1 MFKFILFSLLSLVT
15 SNKIPNEN
23 DNMFN
28 SYVDYLNNYNKC
40 YSDNDFWLHYNV
52 YRDNV
57 NYINNHNNKSTTYKL
72 GINKFTDMSR
82 KEFGSTYLSNC
93 YYSPEKHCVNQS
105 RLLDIPDSVDW
116 RANGWVTDVKDQ
128 RQCGSCWAFSAI
140 GAIEGYHAN
149 VTNNLV
155 SLSEQNLL
163 DCSYGFGCEGCN
175 GGWPEAAMRYVIN
188 QSGVDTDKSYPY
200 KAMDGDS
207 CLYNKTKRGGIIH
220 TTHNI
225 TKGDTNE
232 LLNSLARIGPIS
244 IAIDAEEDFQ
254 FYSSGVFNSTTCSSE
269 ELDHAVLAVG
279 YGKTTDNRKFLIVK
293 NSWGK
298 DWGMDGYIYMSLD
311 IPNMCG
317 VSSVASYPL

>member
-1 MFKFILFSLLSLVT
+1 MFKLIFFLLAPVT
-15 SNKIPNEN
+15 SLIRVNKN

-28 SYVDYLNNYNKC
+28 SFVDYLSKYDKH
-40 YSDNDFWLHYNV
+40 YYEDEFWKRFNIYQ
-52 YRDNV
+52 DNV
-57 NYINNHNNKSTTYKL
+57 KYIETYNRKSNSYQI
-72 GINKFTDMSR
+72 GINKFTDMTRS
-82 KEFGSTYLSNC
+82 EFGSTYLSNT
-93 YYSPEKHCVNQS
+93 YYTNKKPCVNQS
-105 RLLDIPDSVDW
+105 KLLCIPDSVDW

-128 RQCGSCWAFSAI
+128 GQCGSCWAFSAI

-149 VTNNLV
+149 STNKLV

-188 QSGVDTDKSYPY
+188 QTGVDSETSYPY
-200 KAMDGDS
+200 TAVDGDS
-207 CLYNKTKRGGIIH
+207 CLYNRTKRGGVIH

-225 TKGDTNE
+225 SKGDTNE

-254 FYSSGVFNSTTCSSE
+254 FYSSGIFYSTTCSNE

-298 DWGMDGYIYMSLD
+298 DWGMDGYIY
-311 IPNMCG
+311 
-317 VSSVASYPL
+317 VS

>member
-1 MFKFILFSLLSLVT
+1 MFKIFLFSLFTTALS
-15 SNKIPNEN
+15 N
-23 DNMFN
+23 DMLNN
-28 SYVDYLNNYNKC
+28 YIDYLNEYDKNYN
-40 YSDNDFWLHYNV
+40 DNEFWSHYNA

-57 NYINNHNNKSTTYKL
+57 NYINSHNNKTNGYKL

-82 KEFGSTYLSNC
+82 KEFNSTYLSNT
-93 YYSPEKHCVNQS
+93 YYSHERRCLNQS
-105 RLLDIPDSVDW
+105 RLLDIPESVDW

-128 RQCGSCWAFSAI
+128 GQCGSCWAFSAI

-149 VTNNLV
+149 ITKQLV

-188 QSGVDTDKSYPY
+188 QSGVDTETSYPY
-200 KAMDGDS
+200 TAQDGDS
-207 CLYNKTKRGGIIH
+207 CLYNKTKKGGSIH

-232 LLNSLARIGPIS
+232 LLNSLAKIGPIS
-244 IAIDAEEDFQ
+244 IAIDAESDFQ
-254 FYSSGVFNSTTCSSE
+254 FYSSGIFNSTSCSSE
-269 ELDHAVLAVG
+269 MLDHAVLAVG
-279 YGKTTDNRKFLIVK
+279 YGKTTDGRKYLIVK

-317 VSSVASYPL
+317 ISSVASYPM

>member
-1 MFKFILFSLLSLVT
+1 MFKIFIISLFTTVLSNEML
-15 SNKIPNEN
+15 NNYIDYLNDYDKCYNNEN
-23 DNMFN
+23 D
-28 SYVDYLNNYNKC
+28 
-40 YSDNDFWLHYNV
+40 FWSHYNTYSV
-52 YRDNV
+52 NV
-57 NYINNHNNKSTTYKL
+57 NYINNKTTGYKL

-82 KEFGSTYLSNC
+82 KEFSSTYLSNT
-93 YYSPEKHCVNQS
+93 YYSHDKHYANQS
-105 RLLDIPDSVDW
+105 RLLDIPESVDW

-128 RQCGSCWAFSAI
+128 GQCGSCWAFSAI

-149 VTNNLV
+149 VTKQLV

-188 QSGVDTDKSYPY
+188 QSGVDTEIGYPY
-200 KAMDGDS
+200 TAENGDS
-207 CLYNKTKRGGIIH
+207 CFYNKTKIGGSIH

-244 IAIDAEEDFQ
+244 IAIDAESDFQ
-254 FYSSGVFNSTTCSSE
+254 FYSSGIFNSTSCSSDM
-269 ELDHAVLAVG
+269 LDHAVLAVG
-279 YGKTTDNRKFLIVK
+279 YGKTTDGRKYLIVK

-317 VSSVASYPL
+317 ISSVASYPL

>member
-1 MFKFILFSLLSLVT
+1 MLKLLFFLLTPVFSL
-15 SNKIPNEN
+15 IRPNEN

-28 SYVDYLNNYNKC
+28 SYVDYLSDYNKH
-40 YSDNDFWLHYNV
+40 YHEDEFWRRFNIYQ
-52 YRDNV
+52 DNV
-57 NYINNHNNKSTTYKL
+57 KYIQAHNNKSNSYQM

-82 KEFGSTYLSNC
+82 SEFGTTYLSNT
-93 YYSPEKHCVNQS
+93 YYSHSKPCVNQS
-105 RLLDIPDSVDW
+105 RLLGIPDSVDW

-128 RQCGSCWAFSAI
+128 GQCGSCWAFSAI

-149 VTNNLV
+149 STKQLV

-163 DCSYGFGCEGCN
+163 DCSYGFGCDGCG

-188 QSGVDTDKSYPY
+188 QTGVDSETSYPY
-200 KAMDGDS
+200 TAVDGDS
-207 CLYNKTKRGGIIH
+207 CLYNKTKRGGVIH

-254 FYSSGVFNSTTCSSE
+254 FYSSGIFNSTTCSNE

>member
-1 MFKFILFSLLSLVT
+1 MFKLFIFSLLSLVFG
-15 SNKIPNEN
+15 NAIPNEN
-23 DNMFN
+23 DSMFN
-28 SYVDYLNNYNKC
+28 SYVDYLNNYDKH
-40 YSDNDFWLHYNV
+40 YSENDFWSHYTI

-57 NYINNHNNKSTTYKL
+57 NYINNHNNKSKSYQL

-82 KEFGSTYLSNC
+82 DEFSSTYLSNT
-93 YYSPEKHCVNQS
+93 YYSHHKHCVNQS
-105 RLLDIPDSVDW
+105 RLLDIPVSVDW

-128 RQCGSCWAFSAI
+128 GQCGSCWAFSAI

-149 VTNNLV
+149 TTKNLV

-163 DCSYGFGCEGCN
+163 DCSYGFGCEGCG

-188 QSGVDTDKSYPY
+188 QSGVDTETSYPY
-200 KAMDGDS
+200 TAMDGDS
-207 CLYNKTKRGGIIH
+207 CLYNKTKRGGIIQ

-225 TKGDTNE
+225 TKGDTNQ
-232 LLNSLARIGPIS
+232 LLNSLAKIGPIS

-254 FYSSGVFNSTTCSSE
+254 FYSSGIFNSTTCSSE